1 MDILTKIIQAIEQG
15 IEWIEQGVEWFLST
29 PLPYDTADAIY
40 KIIENATVV
49 LIPLMREYI
58 DVIAGVSV

>member
-1 MDILTKIIQAIEQG
+1 MENFFQWILDG
-15 IEWIEQGVEWFLST
+15 IKWFLGT
-29 PLPYDTADAIY
+29 PLPYDTADALY

-58 DVIAGVSV
+58 DVIFGGV